1 MRGLYWNPFESEPAN
16 AMSTTSDISE
26 NQREAIEAAV
36 YRRLVEHLRSKPEV
50 QNIDLMNLAD
60 FCRNC
65 LSKWYV
71 AAAEERGVALDYDAA
86 REIVYGMP
94 YADWKARHQKEATPE
109 QMAAF
114 EARERAKQGS

>member
-1 MRGLYWNPFESEPAN
+1 MSEQMN
-16 AMSTTSDISE
+16 DQQQLE
-26 NQREAIEAAV
+26 IEAAV
-36 YRRLVEHLRSKPEV
+36 YRRLVEHLQAKTDV

-71 AAAEERGVALDYDAA
+71 TAAEDKNLSLDYEQA

-94 YADWKARHQKEATPE
+94 YPEWKTKYQKEATPE
-109 QMAAF
+109 QLAAF
-114 EARERAKQGS
+114 KEAEIRRKG